1 MINPLTRPEPAEPP
15 ALHARAMDNLRYIRE
30 TMESASSFTAV
41 SGWGAAIAG
50 VTALLAA
57 FVASRQVRN
66 WDWLVIWISEA
77 ALSFIVI
84 GAALCLKARAARL
97 PILSGPG
104 RKFALSFLPPMA
116 VGVLLTVVFY
126 RVGITSIIPGM
137 WLLLYGTGVV
147 TGGAFSV
154 RIVPVMGLCF
164 MLCGAAALLSPAHWG
179 NYFMAGGFGLLHIG
193 FGVLIARRHGG

>member
-1 MINPLTRPEPAEPP
+1 MIKPLRRPEPAEPP

-50 VTALLAA
+50 VTALFAA
-57 FVASRQVRN
+57 FAASRQVRES
-66 WDWLVIWISEA
+66 DWLVTWVSEA
-77 ALSFIVI
+77 GLSLVVT
-84 GAALCLKARAARL
+84 GTALCLKARAARL

-116 VGVLLTVVFY
+116 VGVLLTIVLY
-126 RVGITSIIPGM
+126 RVGLVSVIPGM

-164 MLCGAAALLSPAHWG
+164 MLCGTAALFAPAGWG
-179 NYFMAGGFGLLHIG
+179 NYFMAGGFGLLHII
-193 FGVLIARRHGG
+193 FGVVIARRHGG